1 MEELRELPEKT
12 EIFMNR
18 IGIPDEYILKARN
31 QAAAALQGS
40 KPADYDEGAEILF
53 RQLTEAV
60 ESREGGP
67 WKRIP
72 EGIWLATMRCYPRF
86 IAEHRRSYGRD
97 GFDRGNWTV
106 RQAGCRLFRIGEL
119 EYELFERNGQRAVS
133 IHIPSDARLEPDL
146 LNGSV
151 RQAEAFLSDF
161 FPEWEKLPMICESW
175 LLSPSLKEML
185 PPESRIRRFQDA
197 FDITEE
203 DPEDTS
209 ALEWVFFIAEGQRDS
224 VRYENLP
231 EDTSLQRK
239 MKAALLA
246 GRNPGN
252 AGGTL
257 ARAFR

>member
-1 MEELRELPEKT
+1 MEKLRGLPEKT
-12 EIFMNR
+12 ERFMNR
-18 IGIPDEYILKARN
+18 IGIPGGYILKARN
-31 QAAAALQGS
+31 QAAAALRGS
-40 KPADYDEGAEILF
+40 KPED
-53 RQLTEAV
+53 
-60 ESREGGP
+60 
-67 WKRIP
+67 
-72 EGIWLATMRCYPRF
+72 
-86 IAEHRRSYGRD
+86 GRD

>member
-1 MEELRELPEKT
+1 MEKLCKLPEKT
-12 EIFMNR
+12 ECFMNR
-18 IGIPDEYILKARN
+18 IGIPGEYIRKARN
-31 QAAAALQGS
+31 QAAAAMHGS
-40 KPADYDEGAEILF
+40 RPEEYDEGAEILT
-53 RQLTEAV
+53 RQLTEAL
-60 ESREGGP
+60 ESRENGP

-72 EGIWLATMRCYPRF
+72 EEIWLATMLCYPRF
-86 IAEHRRSYGRD
+86 ISEHRRSYGRD
-97 GFDRGNWTV
+97 GFDRGGWTV
-106 RQAGCRLFRIGEL
+106 RQAECRLFRIGEL
-119 EYELFERNGQRAVS
+119 EYELFEENGRRAVS
-133 IHIPSDARLEPDL
+133 IHIPSDARLEADL

-151 RQAEAFLSDF
+151 RQAETFLGEF
-161 FPEWEKLPMICESW
+161 YPEWKNLPLICGSW
-175 LLSPSLKEML
+175 LLSPALKGML

-209 ALEWVFFIAEGQRDS
+209 ALEWVFFIAEGQRSS

-246 GRNPGN
+246 GKKPGS

>member
-1 MEELRELPEKT
+1 MEKLRELPEKT
-12 EIFMNR
+12 ERFMNR
-18 IGIPDEYILKARN
+18 IGIPGAYILKIRN

-40 KPADYDEGAEILF
+40 RPEDYDEGAEILI

-60 ESREGGP
+60 ESRESGP

-72 EGIWLATMRCYPRF
+72 EEIWLATMRCYPRF

-119 EYELFERNGQRAVS
+119 EYELSERNGERAVS
-133 IHIPSDARLEPDL
+133 IHIPSDARLEADL
-146 LNGSV
+146 LNESV
-151 RQAEAFLSDF
+151 RQAEAFLGEY
-161 FPEWEKLPMICESW
+161 FPEWKNLPMICESW
-175 LLSPSLKEML
+175 LLSPALKEML

-239 MKAALLA
+239 MKAAFLA
-246 GRNPGN
+246 GRKPGN

-257 ARAFR
+257 ARTFR

>member
-1 MEELRELPEKT
+1 MEKLRGLPEKT
-12 EIFMNR
+12 ERFMNR
-18 IGIPDEYILKARN
+18 IGIPGGYILKARN
-31 QAAAALQGS
+31 QAAAVLHGS
-40 KPADYDEGAEILF
+40 KPEDYDEGAEILV

-60 ESREGGP
+60 ESGENGP

-72 EGIWLATMRCYPRF
+72 EEIWLATMRCYPRF
-86 IAEHRRSYGRD
+86 IGEHRRSYGRD
-97 GFDRGNWTV
+97 GFDRGAWTV

-119 EYELFERNGQRAVS
+119 EYELYERKGKRAVS
-133 IHIPSDARLEPDL
+133 IHIPSDARLEADL

-151 RQAEAFLSDF
+151 RQAGTFLSEYY
-161 FPEWEKLPMICESW
+161 PEWKNLPMICESW
-175 LLSPSLKEML
+175 LLSPALKDML
-185 PPESRIRRFQDA
+185 KPESRIRRFQDA
-197 FDITEE
+197 FDLTEE

-246 GRNPGN
+246 GKKPGN

-257 ARAFR
+257 ARVFR

>member
-12 EIFMNR
+12 ERFMNR
-18 IGIPDEYILKARN
+18 IGIPGGYILKARN
-31 QAAAALQGS
+31 QAAAALRGS
-40 KPADYDEGAEILF
+40 KQEDYDEGAEILV
-53 RQLTEAV
+53 R
-60 ESREGGP
+60 
-67 WKRIP
+67 
-72 EGIWLATMRCYPRF
+72 

-151 RQAEAFLSDF
+151 RQAGAFLSEF